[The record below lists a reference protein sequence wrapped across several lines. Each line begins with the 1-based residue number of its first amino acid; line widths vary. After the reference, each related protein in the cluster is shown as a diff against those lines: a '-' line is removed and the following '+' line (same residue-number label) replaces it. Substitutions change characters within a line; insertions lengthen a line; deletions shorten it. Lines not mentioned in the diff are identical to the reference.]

1 MKIIIQDRQG
11 KQMVFQTLFEVEELG
26 NNCKIFICDEWILEE
41 VENWPKW
48 VGKPE
53 QVTGNGTQLKCTQC
67 DSSKDVKFSPYDFSP
82 YCEKHRPLIDED
94 EVIKTEPKFR
104 KHI

>member
-1 MKIIIQDRQG
+1 MKLIIQDRQG

-26 NNCKIFICDEWILEE
+26 KNCKTFICDEWILTD
-41 VENWPKW
+41 VEYWSGWMGN
-48 VGKPE
+48 PE
-53 QVTGNGTQLKCTQC
+53 QVTGNGTQLNCVQC

-94 EVIKTEPKFR
+94 KVIKTEPDFR
-104 KHI
+104 KY